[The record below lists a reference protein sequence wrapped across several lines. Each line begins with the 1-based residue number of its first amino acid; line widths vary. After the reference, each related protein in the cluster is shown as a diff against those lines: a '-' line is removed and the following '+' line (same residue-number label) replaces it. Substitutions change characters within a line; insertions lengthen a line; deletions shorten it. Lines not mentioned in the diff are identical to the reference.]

1 MEDSSSIMNGFVE
14 QLLSINRINSE
25 EIIREALAKTNRFA
39 DVEELI
45 VNALTLI
52 GDGWDQG
59 TYSLAQVYMSG
70 VICEEIVEK
79 LLPEVN
85 IERIAYPKIGIGVF
99 LDHHALGKR
108 IVKSVVKSNG
118 YEIIDFGHGLNVDE
132 IVEKSVEHEID
143 VLLISTLMLPS
154 ALKIIQVRERFEKLN
169 LKTKIIVGGAPFRFD
184 EGLWKRVK
192 ADADGKN
199 ATDIIAIIESVVQY

>member
-1 MEDSSSIMNGFVE
+1 MEGSNATMNAFVE
-14 QLLSINRINSE
+14 QLLSINRIHSE
-25 EIIREALAKTNRFA
+25 DIIREVHAKTNHFA
-39 DVEELI
+39 DVEDLI
-45 VNALTLI
+45 VNALILI
-52 GDGWDQG
+52 GDGWDKG

-79 LLPEVN
+79 LLPEAN
-85 IERIAYPKIGIGVF
+85 IKRIAYPKIGIGVF

-108 IVKSVVKSNG
+108 IVKSVVKSSG

-132 IVEKSVEHEID
+132 IVEKTVENGID

-154 ALKIIQVRERFEKLN
+154 ALKIVQVRDRFEKLN
-169 LKTKIIVGGAPFRFD
+169 LKTKIIVGGSPFRFD

-199 ATDIIAIIESVVQY
+199 ATDIIAIIESVVQQ